1 MRTEGAGCRAGAAV
15 GGAGAPARAEA
26 CRPGAGPMAKVE
38 LYLGAT
44 GSAAA
49 WRRFLAEVVT
59 PRFPDGLTVL
69 EGHGQWRGPRG
80 IVREPT
86 RILVIFYAPDATS
99 DARLEAIRQA
109 YTRRFR
115 QRSVLRAD
123 SSACVAF

>member
-1 MRTEGAGCRAGAAV
+1 
-15 GGAGAPARAEA
+15 
-26 CRPGAGPMAKVE
+26 MAKVE
-38 LYLGAT
+38 LYLGAA

-69 EGHGQWRGPRG
+69 EGRGQWRGPHG
-80 IVREPT
+80 LAREPT
-86 RILVIFYAPDATS
+86 RILVVFYRPDATS
-99 DARLEAIRQA
+99 EARIEAIRALYKQ
-109 YTRRFR
+109 RFH